1 MSLKPTKHGLDIS
14 GAELKELFRTD
25 SNLEQR
31 PKLILYLVG
40 TLLSPITLAG
50 ALIGYVRGYHRFLK
64 PFGIYPRLD
73 NLPPVMRVAMVIG
86 AILIWVTLL
95 AVIGLIFM
103 AADVQST
110 DHVAIIVYLLFN
122 LIFTGL
128 VYGVFS
134 RWRSAKDAVVV
145 ESEKFGTARFA
156 RADELAE
163 HDGVRGFYIGGGYTF
178 SDKGHLLTV
187 AGTRGGK
194 GTNLIVPNLLGL
206 GGYEGSYVVIDPK
219 AELAAITGRYQR
231 ESGKNVVILN
241 PWDLL
246 SEQVGAS
253 SSYNPLDILSD
264 PSSPHLVDDAD
275 IIAEMIV
282 PIEKDDKDRF
292 FTDNARGIL
301 SGMVVHLVTTHDR
314 ESRTLEKLWKW
325 VRYSGD
331 DWDNLLADMA
341 SNIDPVNGDAVRTS
355 ASGILQLMTAGDKT
369 FGSIMATLI
378 QCTDFL
384 KSPSLQQS
392 LKSGFDPAIL
402 SEGNTIVYVVIPVD
416 KLQSHARWLRLVVTT
431 CMRAVVRKP
440 NKRVCFLLDEFAALG
455 YLSEAEIA
463 LSTYAG
469 FNLTIWPIL
478 QSLIQL
484 KGIYGDKWEV
494 FVGNTA
500 VKQYFSVND
509 NFTADYIS
517 TAIGQTSFVTGIKS
531 WLGLKDPEANARAL
545 VLPDEVRRGSGD
557 NMFVFIGAKPPT
569 LFVKRPY
576 YQMRELIEM
585 GGKAKYDEN
594 PYMSNCFK

>member
-1 MSLKPTKHGLDIS
+1 MPNNSIKQKLDVTS
-14 GAELKELFRTD
+14 EQLEELFR
-25 SNLEQR
+25 SEPSPEAL
-31 PKLILYLVG
+31 PKLGLFLLG
-40 TLLSPITLAG
+40 TLLTPITLGG
-50 ALIGYVRGYHRFLK
+50 ALLGYGRAYNRFFK
-64 PFGIYPRLD
+64 PRDIYPRLY
-73 NLPPVMRVAMVIG
+73 NLPPIVRVAMLIG
-86 AILIWVTLL
+86 AVAIWVVILILFFFFITASGIVNSRNSA
-95 AVIGLIFM
+95 AV
-103 AADVQST
+103 
-110 DHVAIIVYLLFN
+110 VAYLLVN
-122 LIFTGL
+122 LLFTCV
-128 VYGVFS
+128 VYGIFAN
-134 RWRSAKDAVVV
+134 WRRNKDALAA
-145 ESEKFGTARFA
+145 EMEKFGTARFA
-156 RADELAE
+156 HADELQE
-163 HDGVRGFYIGGGYTF
+163 YDGPKGFYIGGGYTF
-178 SDKGHLLTV
+178 ADKGHLLTV

-194 GTNLIVPNLLGL
+194 GTNLIVPNLLGV

-246 SEQVGAS
+246 SEHVGQS

-264 PSSPHLVDDAD
+264 KSSPHLIDDAD

-282 PIEKDDKDRF
+282 PVEKDDKNKF

-301 SGMVVHLVTTHDR
+301 SGLVLHLATTHDKR
-314 ESRTLEKLWKW
+314 ERTLEKLWKW
-325 VRYSGD
+325 VRLSGD

-341 SNIDPVNGDAVRTS
+341 INIDPVNGEAIRTS
-355 ASGILQLMTAGDKT
+355 ANAILQLMKAGDKT

-384 KSPSLQQS
+384 KSPSLQKSMQ
-392 LKSGFDPAIL
+392 SGFDPATL

-455 YLSEAEIA
+455 YLPEIENA

-469 FNLTIWPIL
+469 FNLTVWAIL

-517 TAIGQTSFVTGIKS
+517 TAIGQTSHITGIKS
-531 WLGLKDPEANARAL
+531 RLGLEDPKANARPL
-545 VLPDEVRRGSGD
+545 VAPDEVRRGSGD
-557 NMFVFIGAKPPT
+557 AMFVFIGAKPPT
-569 LFVKRPY
+569 LFAKQPY
-576 YQMRELIEM
+576 YQMGEEM
-585 GGKAKYDEN
+585 IGKDGKARFDKN
-594 PYMSNCFK
+594 PYL

>member
-1 MSLKPTKHGLDIS
+1 MSQKPLTKSGLEVS
-14 GAELKELFRTD
+14 GEELNELFRTTRNPE
-25 SNLEQR
+25 SL
-31 PKLILYLVG
+31 PKLLLFLVG
-40 TLLSPITLAG
+40 ILLTPLT
-50 ALIGYVRGYHRFLK
+50 LIGVLLGYGRAYNRFLK
-64 PFGIYPRLD
+64 PRALYPRLYA
-73 NLPPVMRVAMVIG
+73 LPPIVRVAMLIG
-86 AILIWVTLL
+86 AVLIWIALGALIAFLTIGSGISRSAGGYELIYFVANFIVTL
-95 AVIGLIFM
+95 
-103 AADVQST
+103 
-110 DHVAIIVYLLFN
+110 IVYA
-122 LIFTGL
+122 
-128 VYGVFS
+128 VFS
-134 RWRSAKDAVVV
+134 AWRRMKDAVAI
-145 ESEKFGTARFA
+145 ERERFGTARFA
-156 RADELAE
+156 QMEELRE
-163 HDGVRGFYIGGGYTF
+163 FEQQKGFYIGGGYAF

-246 SEQVGAS
+246 SDSVGQS
-253 SSYNPLDILSD
+253 SAYNPLDILAD
-264 PSSPHLVDDAD
+264 ASSPHLVDDAD

-282 PIEKDDKDRF
+282 PIEKDDKNKF

-301 SGMVVHLVTTHDR
+301 SGMILHLATTYDR
-314 ESRTLEKLWKW
+314 EERTLEKLWKW

-331 DWDNLLADMA
+331 NWDELLADMA
-341 SNIDPVNGDAVRTS
+341 VNIDPMNGEAVRTA
-355 ASGILQLMTAGDKT
+355 ASGILQLMLAGEKT

-392 LKSGFDPAIL
+392 LKSGFDPATL
-402 SEGNTIVYVVIPVD
+402 SDGNTIVYVVIPVD
-416 KLQSHARWLRLVVTT
+416 KLQSHSRWLRLVVTT
-431 CMRAVVRKP
+431 CMRSVVRKP

-469 FNLTIWPIL
+469 FNLTFWPIL

-484 KGIYGDKWEV
+484 KGIYGDKWEI

-509 NFTADYIS
+509 NFTADYVS
-517 TAIGQTSFVTGIKS
+517 KSIGQTSFVTGIKS
-531 WLGLKDPEANARAL
+531 WLGLKDPKANARAL
-545 VLPDEVRRGSGD
+545 VSPDEVRRGSGD

-569 LFVKRPY
+569 LVAKRPY
-576 YQMRELIEM
+576 YQMGELV
-585 GGKAKYDEN
+585 GKDGKVRYDEN
-594 PYMSNCFK
+594 PYL

>member
-1 MSLKPTKHGLDIS
+1 MQADQIKRGLDVS
-14 GAELKELFRTD
+14 GEEIQELFRTE
-25 SNLEQR
+25 SNPETL
-31 PKLILYLVG
+31 PKLGLFLLGVI
-40 TLLSPITLAG
+40 LSPLTLTG
-50 ALIGYVRGYHRFLK
+50 ALLGYGRAYYKFLK
-64 PFGIYPRLD
+64 PRDLYPRLYA
-73 NLPPVMRVAMVIG
+73 LPPIVRVAMIIG
-86 AILIWVTLL
+86 AVLIWLCIAVLVGFISVSSGITSTAGAGELIYFGTNLIGTL
-95 AVIGLIFM
+95 
-103 AADVQST
+103 
-110 DHVAIIVYLLFN
+110 IVYF
-122 LIFTGL
+122 
-128 VYGVFS
+128 VFS
-134 RWRSAKDAVVV
+134 RWRRAIDAVAI

-163 HDGVRGFYIGGGYTF
+163 LDGPKGFYIGGGFTF
-178 SDKGHLLTV
+178 PDKGHLLTV

-194 GTNLIVPNLLGL
+194 GTNLIVPNLLGV
-206 GGYEGSYVVIDPK
+206 GGYNGSYVVIDPK

-246 SEQVGAS
+246 AEQVGTAS
-253 SSYNPLDILSD
+253 AYNPLDILSD
-264 PSSPHLVDDAD
+264 KASPHLIDDAD

-282 PIEKDDKDRF
+282 PVEKEDKNRF

-301 SGMVVHLVTTHDR
+301 SGLVLHLATTHDK
-314 ESRTLEKLWKW
+314 EDRTLEKLWKW
-325 VRYSGD
+325 VRLSGNE
-331 DWDNLLADMA
+331 WDNLLADMA
-341 SNIDPVNGDAVRTS
+341 INIDPINGEAVRT
-355 ASGILQLMTAGDKT
+355 AANAILQLMAAGEKT

-384 KSPSLQQS
+384 KSPSLQKS

-455 YLSEAEIA
+455 YLPEIENA

-469 FNLTIWPIL
+469 FNLTVWPIL

-484 KGIYGDKWEV
+484 KGLYGDKWEI

-509 NFTADYIS
+509 NFTAEYIS
-517 TAIGQTSFVTGIKS
+517 KAIGQTSHVTGIKS
-531 WLGLKDPEANARAL
+531 WFGLKDPKANAREL
-545 VLPDEVRRGSGD
+545 VSPDEVRRGSGD

-569 LFVKRPY
+569 LFEKLPY
-576 YQMRELIEM
+576 YKMGRLI
-585 GGKAKYDEN
+585 GKDGKVKYDKN
-594 PYMSNCFK
+594 PYLL